1 MKNPLIYFPGFNSGP
16 QSEKSAQLKLRF
28 PQLLV
33 ASYDSWNP
41 DQGYRQLEALLRPY
55 LDKNLVL
62 IGSSLG
68 GFWAYQFA
76 KKYGLK
82 CVLLNP
88 CMSPEVTLRP
98 FIGAVENLYSKQQ
111 GMLEPEYL
119 LRYPAY
125 RSPGNAQCTVLH
137 EKGDELISYRESVE
151 NFSGRAKLI
160 LLEGGSHRF
169 INIQRASEEIA
180 ALQSAPSRPAINPEM
195 GSDK

>member
-1 MKNPLIYFPGFNSGP
+1 LKNSLIYLPGFNSGP
-16 QSEKSAQLKLRF
+16 QSEKSAQLKLQF
-28 PQLLV
+28 PQLAV

-41 DQGYRQLEALLRPY
+41 DNGYRQIDALFRPD

-88 CMSPEVTLRP
+88 CMSPEITLKP
-98 FIGAVENLYSKQQ
+98 FIGAVENMYSKKK
-111 GMLEPEYL
+111 GVLKPEYL
-119 LRYPAY
+119 LRYSVY
-125 RSPGNAQCTVLH
+125 RFSGGAQCTVLH
-137 EKGDELISYRESVE
+137 EKGDELIPYRESVE
-151 NFSGRAKLI
+151 NFAGQAKLV

-169 INIQRASEEIA
+169 VNVQRAIEEIK
-180 ALQSAPSRPAINPEM
+180 ALQSAPIRQAMNP
-195 GSDK
+195 GVAADK